1 MRSIPGFLV
10 FAALLAV
17 LGAARAAAEPVMLAE
32 YPHAFSWTASP
43 ASGNEA
49 RFLVKAPNGLGFLC
63 AVGGSLVH
71 GDGQT
76 GTYDFFPDDPLE
88 PGFPCVV
95 GNVTDGLEDSV
106 GNWLY
111 AVEIEGE
118 PEGTGI
124 GIAESALFGTPSDL
138 LGSEISH
145 LRLIVDSLAIQPSG
159 GGGHEF
165 VGQVRWQFWGTSPPT
180 PAPDRIETSSW
191 GHVRSLYR

>member
-1 MRSIPGFLV
+1 MHSILRLLV
-10 FAALLAV
+10 FPVVLVALSGGSAGADTVLLA
-17 LGAARAAAEPVMLAE
+17 EHS
-32 YPHAFSWTASP
+32 HAFSWASSP
-43 ASGNEA
+43 ASGDEA

-95 GNVTDGLEDSV
+95 GNVTDGIDDSV

-111 AVEIEGE
+111 AVELEGE

-138 LGSEISH
+138 LGSEISF
-145 LRLIVDSLAIQPSG
+145 LRLIVDSLSIQPLG
-159 GGGHEF
+159 GGSHEF
-165 VGQVRWQFWGTSPPT
+165 TGQVRWQFWGTSPPT
-180 PAPDRIETSSW
+180 PVTEGVESSSW